1 MATVAQLEAALMKAD
16 AAGDEAAAREI
27 AAEIKRT
34 RTAKPTKQQPK
45 AGRLE
50 SVVSGIERG
59 MQPIAEALDYLNPLS
74 YIGTQKSTQTKSQL
88 ARQGQRA
95 QQDRPNYF
103 TGGKIAGEIL
113 ATAPLIAAGGG
124 AIQAGGKALG
134 TVAPRAGRV
143 LQRVGAA
150 TRTGGIGSGRT
161 AAQTAALTKGQ
172 RVGQLAERM
181 VGGAIA
187 GGAGAGLTG
196 QDVIEGAAFGAG
208 LPIVGSILGRLG
220 GKAVDLTRLSKVKAG
235 QIIREALGEDI
246 EAAKAAFRQLSPD
259 DQRLAQQV
267 LVEAGVEPSPFF
279 GLGKIATS
287 QMDPDTAARILAQQE
302 AARTGRLAEAAG
314 GSTMEDV
321 RAAVRGGRAA
331 VTEELA
337 PLREE
342 MYQRAGVASQVV
354 PTKLSEAAELERLA
368 AEQSGLNR
376 RMTLGANRAETR
388 IGETEDFY
396 SRIGDEFRPEMVSED
411 RGIAGAMTQRGEKA
425 GLTAIAARE
434 RAGDIYDEI
443 DDLASQGM
451 RPMRAADLIASLR
464 RKMADPEILRGS
476 VEEGAIKGVIRQ
488 LEKATDANGML
499 NPKALGKIR
508 RSGIN
513 TLVNQ
518 MSVKMGGVPSRT
530 GTPEAAQGTVLEL
543 RSLIDDT
550 LRRGGGGDLV
560 DEFLQ
565 KSERGYAA
573 VNRGELAGEAL
584 RLYKQDPTGAEFR
597 ALVGGDRPKVVG
609 KIMQG
614 GPESEKFRPAFAGDP
629 RRLMALEQSAGELET
644 LNKMAQLGARG
655 EPRAQNILMEQR
667 PGLLSRG
674 ISGAVRSMYP
684 SAAFAGAGA
693 QNIQS
698 ALATP
703 GAQREIANA
712 FTSGQGALQ
721 AIEQYP
727 TAAQFSE
734 YLSTLPSPVRNAFA
748 QAMRAYSTDQSR

>member
-1 MATVAQLEAALMKAD
+1 MTPAQFYKAPGR
-16 AAGDEAAAREI
+16 AESFVGGLVEGVTEPIELGLNLFGIGGD
-27 AAEIKRT
+27 
-34 RTAKPTKQQPK
+34 K
-45 AGRLE
+45 AQR
-50 SVVSGIERG
+50 ERG
-59 MQPIAEALDYLNPLS
+59 KFRLRESQQQFP
-74 YIGTQKSTQTKSQL
+74 GTTT
-88 ARQGQRA
+88 
-95 QQDRPNYF
+95 
-103 TGGKIAGEIL
+103 AGEITGNIL
-113 ATAPLIAAGGG
+113 ATAPGVAGAGRLIG
-124 AIQAGGKALG
+124 AGGKLL
-134 TVAPRAGRV
+134 TKVLPKAGASV
-143 LQRVGAA
+143 QRVGAA
-150 TRTGGIGSGRT
+150 TSTGGLGSGRT
-161 AAQTAALTKGQ
+161 AAQTAALTRGQ
-172 RVGQLAERM
+172 RGLQLAERSL
-181 VGGAIA
+181 GGAI
-187 GGAGAGLTG
+187 GGVTAAAQTGDDLT
-196 QDVIEGAAFGAG
+196 EAATFGAG
-208 LPIVGSILGRLG
+208 LPVVANVLKRLG
-220 GKAVDLTRLSKVKAG
+220 GKVVDLRRMSKVKAG

-246 EAAKAAFRQLSPD
+246 EAAKAAFRALSPD

-267 LVEAGVEPSPFF
+267 LVEADVEPSPFF

-287 QMDPDTAARILAQQE
+287 QMDPDTSARILAQQE
-302 AARTGRLAEAAG
+302 AARAGRLAEAAG

-342 MYQRAGVASQVV
+342 MYRRAGYAGEFV
-354 PTKLSEAAELERLA
+354 PAKLDEAAELERLA

-376 RMTLGANRAETR
+376 RMVEGALGAETR
-388 IGETEDFY
+388 LGQMDDL
-396 SRIGDEFRPEMVSED
+396 GDPFAAEAINRQ

-425 GLTAIAARE
+425 GLTAITARE
-434 RAGDIYDEI
+434 RAGDIFDEI
-443 DDLASQGM
+443 DDLAAEGM
-451 RPMRAADLIASLR
+451 QPMRAADLIASLQ

-518 MSVKMGGVPSRT
+518 MSVRMGGVPSRT
-530 GTPEAAQGTVLEL
+530 GTPEEAQGTVLEL
-543 RSLIDDT
+543 RSLIDNT
-550 LRRGGGGDLV
+550 LRQGGGGDLV

-584 RLYKQDPTGAEFR
+584 RLYKEDPSGTQFR
-597 ALVGGDRPKVVG
+597 ALVGGDLPKTVG

-629 RRLMALEQSAGELET
+629 RRLMALEQSAAELET

-667 PGLLSRG
+667 PGLMSRG
-674 ISGAVRSMYP
+674 ISGATRSMFP

-698 ALATP
+698 ALVTP

-712 FTSGQGALQ
+712 FTSGQGALG

-727 TAAQFSE
+727 TAAQFSA

-748 QAMRAYSTDQSR
+748 QAMRAYGTQNSSNQ